1 MRRVVYELGRT
12 DGQQLGNPNNSIAR
26 KTDQTERRTNT
37 RRLLYGRGQCVHE
50 SKDASLL
57 LISKG
62 ENSN

>member
-1 MRRVVYELGRT
+1 MNWDGRMDSSLET
-12 DGQQLGNPNNSIAR
+12 RITALQE

-50 SKDASLL
+50 SKGASLL